1 MLEVTK
7 KRKKPGRYLST
18 SRWCWVK
25 DPGLH
30 FTGQGRVYWED
41 DQLWDI
47 RTERFHSFVQDLTSS
62 IDLLLTR
69 QEHQD
74 VSCTVNYFN
83 YRKFIFTGIYSFFCE
98 QLCVLSYLEA
108 Q

>member
-1 MLEVTK
+1 MSEVTIESN
-7 KRKKPGRYLST
+7 GWYLST

-30 FTGQGRVYWED
+30 FTGQGRVDWED

-47 RTERFHSFVQDLTSS
+47 RTKGFHSFVQDLTGSV
-62 IDLLLTR
+62 DLLLTR

-74 VSCTVNYFN
+74 VTCTLNNFY
-83 YRKFIFTGIYSFFCE
+83 YRKLIFTGI
-98 QLCVLSYLEA
+98 
-108 Q
+108 